1 MKNQAQNGLQLKQLL
16 IVVRLVVTYKGRTR
30 LMKHLNLKLPN
41 FIIFMALLIANSVHA
56 FWGNDF
62 DEPPPIIRRDPPSLR
77 EVQNL
82 KFGNKALNE
91 QVIRF
96 GLATHTPL
104 ISDWSAK
111 KSGKLLAS
119 WTPQT
124 QDGRYPTIVFQH
136 GGVGGP
142 GETDYGHARW
152 FYAQGFNVL
161 VLDSFWSRGFIANWR
176 KIDADVTEHGAAFST
191 LGANTR
197 ARDAFAAARWLRE
210 QPQVDSSRIFLIGG
224 SQGGWSVLRAFTDEK
239 SITEKYGNLFRA
251 GVSIYPACWSWQQ
264 TPSHHGHNVPQTLN
278 PKLGPF
284 YAPVFLIT
292 AELEPPGSAT
302 DINSCNPN
310 IAKWAY
316 QHLRLANTTHAFDSE
331 TPPEKPVNRCWYSAN
346 PHWCRASGGRD
357 AATGN
362 CIGSNK
368 ADFCSD
374 LDTTNSVRFEILN
387 FLNLFKQNGK

>member
-1 MKNQAQNGLQLKQLL
+1 MKYFR
-16 IVVRLVVTYKGRTR
+16 ITSICFFITYI
-30 LMKHLNLKLPN
+30 LCAPH
-41 FIIFMALLIANSVHA
+41 IANA
-56 FWGNDF
+56 FWGSDY
-62 DEPPPIIRRDPPSLR
+62 DEPPPIIRTEPPNAQ
-77 EVQNL
+77 EIKNL

-96 GLATHTPL
+96 GLAIHTPL
-104 ISDWSAK
+104 IPDWSEK

-119 WTPQT
+119 WNPNNQN
-124 QDGRYPTIVFQH
+124 GKHPTLVIQH

-142 GETDYGHARW
+142 GATDYGHARW
-152 FYAQGFNVL
+152 FLTQGFNVL

-176 KIDADVTEHGAAFST
+176 RIEASVSEHGNAFSA

-210 QPQVDSSRIFLIGG
+210 QPQVDASRIFLSGG

-239 SITEKYGNLFRA
+239 SITEKHKDLFRA
-251 GVSIYPACWSWQQ
+251 GVSIYPACWSWQR
-264 TPSHHGHNVPQTLN
+264 TPGNHGVNVTQNLN

-284 YAPVFLIT
+284 YAPVLLIT

-310 IAKWAY
+310 IVKWAH
-316 QHLRLANTTHAFDSE
+316 QNLRLANTTHAFDSE
-331 TPPEKPVNRCWYSAN
+331 TPPEKPINSCWYSNN
-346 PHWCRASGGRD
+346 PHWCKASGGRD
-357 AATGN
+357 STTGN
-362 CIGSNK
+362 CVGAPK

-374 LDTTNSVRFEILN
+374 IEATKSVRIEMLN
-387 FLNLFKQNGK
+387 FFSSFK